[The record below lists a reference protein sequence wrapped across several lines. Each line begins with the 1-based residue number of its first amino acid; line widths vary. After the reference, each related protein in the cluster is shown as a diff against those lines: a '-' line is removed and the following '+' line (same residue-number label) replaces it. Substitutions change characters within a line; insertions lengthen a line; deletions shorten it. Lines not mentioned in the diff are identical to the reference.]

1 MNIHKKVNG
10 LFITATGTEIGKTVV
25 AAGIAATLK
34 NAGINVGVMK
44 PISSGDTSDAEYL
57 KHAAQVD
64 DPLNLI
70 NPISLR
76 YPLAPSVSA
85 RIEGIAIDI
94 ASIETKYDTL
104 SKKYGF
110 MIVEGVGGIAVP
122 INDDLLVSH
131 LIHRLNLPILI
142 IALSGLGTINHT
154 VLTVEFAR
162 QNNIKIVGIV
172 LNQINADTTGLVEQT
187 NPEEIERLTN
197 VPIVGN
203 VPYDKKLDC
212 QYPDTRFMSEYFRQH
227 LQWNKLHLYD

>member
-1 MNIHKKVNG
+1 MNKDKKVKG

-25 AAGIAATLK
+25 SAGIAATLK

-85 RIEGIAIDI
+85 RIECIDIDI
-94 ASIETKYDTL
+94 AAIETKYDRL
-104 SKKYGF
+104 SKKYDF

-122 INDDLLVSH
+122 INDDFLVSH
-131 LIHRLNLPILI
+131 LIHRLNLPVVI

-154 VLTVEFAR
+154 MLTVEFAR
-162 QNNIKIVGIV
+162 QNNIKIIGIV

-187 NPEEIERLTN
+187 NPEEIERITN

-203 VPYDKKLDC
+203 VPYDKKLDS
-212 QYPDTRFMSEYFRQH
+212 QYPHPQYLVEYFRQH
-227 LQWNKLHLYD
+227 IQWKKLHLF